1 MSVKHKTNVSGCK
14 TPKNKKK
21 LNNVQLNFR
30 VRHLQEKGVKL
41 GIPFSLGLNINI
53 LSFRVNVL
61 VFNVTFNNILDISW
75 W

>member
-1 MSVKHKTNVSGCK
+1 
-14 TPKNKKK
+14 
-21 LNNVQLNFR
+21 LNFR

>member
-1 MSVKHKTNVSGCK
+1 MFVKHKKNVSGCK
-14 TPKNKKK
+14 TPKKKK

-30 VRHLQEKGVKL
+30 VRHLQEKGVSL

-61 VFNVTFNNILDISW
+61 VFNVTFNNISVTSW